1 MRKADISRQTT
12 ETNIEVTFNLEEDR
26 QPKIDTG
33 IGFFDHMLTLFAS
46 HGRFGLTVTCDG
58 DLYVDDHHTVEDTGI
73 VLGQAF
79 RKAIGTKEGI
89 RRYATA
95 FTPMDESLSVVSVDI
110 SGRPFLH
117 FNADIPVEK
126 VGKFDTQLV
135 EEFFRA
141 FVNHSM
147 ITLHINVQYGINGHH
162 MIESI
167 FKGFGRALSQA
178 SKIDGDRKGVP
189 STKGML

>member
-117 FNADIPVEK
+117 FNADHPC
-126 VGKFDTQLV
+126 GKSWEV
-135 EEFFRA
+135 
-141 FVNHSM
+141 
-147 ITLHINVQYGINGHH
+147 
-162 MIESI
+162 
-167 FKGFGRALSQA
+167 
-178 SKIDGDRKGVP
+178 
-189 STKGML
+189 